1 MSLKQHQNTDT
12 HPQQTTTQECSGV
25 KHRLSSIASV
35 ESYRLSQ
42 TIPSCVQNKAFT
54 VIHLQWKLIGKALSR
69 VSLIYKAKTV
79 FFVIL

>member
-25 KHRLSSIASV
+25 KHRLS
-35 ESYRLSQ
+35 SQ